1 MARFINGSA
10 VACPTLPTPGEGR
23 ARDSSVSLS
32 NDAGLRWSVPG
43 VPFTF
48 YEPERPPLLRHLSP
62 QYVDVAS
69 PRPLTISLL
78 GGNFAPTGGA
88 LQCGFG
94 VGGTFVDVAAS
105 FVSGGVVRC
114 EAPRSSLSNLVV
126 HARHDGATWSA
137 EGLNLLVY
145 NSSRPSLIRRVFP
158 DAVALGHK
166 ANLSIVGANFFPAA
180 QPRCRFAGYT
190 AADAALFSAAT
201 SAASLARDGTMRTSN
216 PTPTPVPLTPN
227 P

>member
-1 MARFINGSA
+1 M
-10 VACPTLPTPGEGR
+10 
-23 ARDSSVSLS
+23 
-32 NDAGLRWSVPG
+32 
-43 VPFTF
+43 
-48 YEPERPPLLRHLSP
+48 
-62 QYVDVAS
+62 
-69 PRPLTISLL
+69 
-78 GGNFAPTGGA
+78 
-88 LQCGFG
+88 
-94 VGGTFVDVAAS
+94 
-105 FVSGGVVRC
+105 SGGVVRC

-201 SAASLARDGTMRTSN
+201 SAASLARDGTMRCLAPAARSAVT
-216 PTPTPVPLTPN
+216 VGLTLSFDGGAHFGASTVRHIYVHTM
-227 P
+227 